1 MFQRSEDKRIRV
13 IMVMRKLR
21 KFIIC
26 ISALIILCAGCRSG
40 LPVSAPPLEQV
51 PVLHQD
57 YLKSAHYFG
66 DGWAVNFWNCELD
79 RINQQLDRIAA
90 DGFNSIILV
99 LPWRE
104 FQPEIRGGQLNDYAA
119 DQLRLVLEKA
129 GERNLGVMLRM
140 GYTWDYYEADSV
152 LPRYYS
158 LMGDPAYEDA
168 WLSYLDQ
175 VYRIASAYDCFLG
188 GFLCWEDFWNY
199 TYTAKAL
206 GAEKLGAEEGAFI
219 GYHRYL
225 EERYPLEQVNEWYGE
240 NFTDYSQV
248 WFPSQESPALKL
260 FFDFYD
266 DYLNRLL
273 AESQNVFPNLSME
286 VRLDADLAAD
296 RKGNSYYYGHEA
308 TYGCQTADYTAV
320 MYGIPMG
327 FANQGERVSCEE
339 AMAMTGTILSGLL
352 EKNQG
357 KDVYIDQFL
366 YADNTPGYENNAQI
380 REDQLNDYLERVHP
394 ILAEKTMGYGVWTYQ
409 DYGVDLLYNP
419 QFALGLAGWET
430 EGEVRAAKENGSMQA
445 RLEAGAL
452 IRQNI
457 PPGRKTDTGEERI
470 YVTGQ
475 YSCESET
482 ALTVT
487 LGQEEPVTVS
497 CKPGRNVSWQL
508 DFSNTKDYTLTIQS
522 GGTVYIDN
530 LKVYAHVQNGMLYD
544 MDGREGGCIKSLRM
558 LNRELGR

>member
-1 MFQRSEDKRIRV
+1 MKKMRI
-13 IMVMRKLR
+13 IA
-21 KFIIC
+21 IYI
-26 ISALIILCAGCRSG
+26 LILAVLCAGCRTGPSASSLER
-40 LPVSAPPLEQV
+40 LPE
-51 PVLHQD
+51 LHKD
-57 YLKSAHYFG
+57 YLKSVHYFG
-66 DGWAVNFWNCELD
+66 DGWALNFWNCELD
-79 RINQQLDRIAA
+79 RIDDQLDRIVA

-104 FQPEIRGGQLNDYAA
+104 FQPDIRGGQLSVYAA

-129 GERNLGVMLRM
+129 GERKLGVMLRL

-158 LMGDPAYEDA
+158 LMGDSAYEEA
-168 WLSYLDQ
+168 WLSYLRQ
-175 VYRIASAYDCFLG
+175 VYQISSAYDCFLG

-206 GAEKLGAEEGAFI
+206 GADERGEEEAEFI
-219 GYHRYL
+219 GYHQYL
-225 EERYPLEQVNEWYGE
+225 KERYPLEQVNEWYGE
-240 NFTDYSQV
+240 NFTDYAQV
-248 WFPSQESPALKL
+248 WFPSGESPALKL

-273 AESQNVFPNLSME
+273 AKSQQVFPNLSME

-296 RKGNSYYYGHEA
+296 QAGNAYYYSHEA
-308 TYGCQTADYTAV
+308 TYGCQNADYTSV

-327 FANQGERVSCEE
+327 FANQGERVSYEE
-339 AMAMTGTILSGLL
+339 AMAMTETILNGLL

-380 REDQLNDYLERVHP
+380 REDQIGDYLEHVGR
-394 ILAEKTMGYGVWTYQ
+394 ILKEKTMGYGVWTYQ

-419 QFALGLAGWET
+419 QFALGFTGWET
-430 EGEVRAAKENGSMQA
+430 EGEAEVVEKNGSMQA
-445 RLEAGAL
+445 KLAKGAL
-452 IRQNI
+452 LRQNI
-457 PPGRKTDTGEERI
+457 PSGRKTDTGEKRI

-475 YSCESET
+475 YSCEKET
-482 ALTVT
+482 TLTVT
-487 LGQEEPVTVS
+487 LGQDAPLTVT
-497 CKPGRNVSWQL
+497 CKPGEKVNWQL
-508 DFSNTKDYTLTIQS
+508 DFANTKDYTLTIQS
-522 GGTVYIDN
+522 DGTVYIDN
-530 LKVYAHVQNGMLYD
+530 LKVYAHVQNGMLYGL
-544 MDGREGGCIKSLRM
+544 DGQDGTCIKSLRK

>member
-1 MFQRSEDKRIRV
+1 MK
-13 IMVMRKLR
+13 KLR
-21 KFIIC
+21 KSV
-26 ISALIILCAGCRSG
+26 ISILAFAILCTACRSG
-40 LPVSAPPLEQV
+40 VAAPSLDRT

-57 YLKSAHYFG
+57 YLKSVHYFG
-66 DGWAVNFWNCELD
+66 DGWAVNFWNCEPD
-79 RINQQLDRIAA
+79 QIDAQLDRIVA

-104 FQPEIRGGQLNDYAA
+104 FQPEIGDGRLNGYAA
-119 DQLRLVLEKA
+119 DQLRLVFEKA
-129 GERNLGVMLRM
+129 EEKKLGVMLRP

-152 LPRYYS
+152 LPRYYK
-158 LMGDPAYEDA
+158 LMGDRTYEDA
-168 WLSYLDQ
+168 WLSYLEQIYQIGSD
-175 VYRIASAYDCFLG
+175 YECFLG

-206 GAEKLGAEEGAFI
+206 GAEKLGAEEAEFI

-225 EERYPLEQVNEWYGE
+225 KEQYTLEQVNEWYGE

-248 WFPSQESPALKL
+248 WFPSEESPALKL
-260 FFDFYD
+260 FFGFYD

-273 AESQNVFPNLSME
+273 AKSQQVFPNLSME

-296 RKGNSYYYGHEA
+296 KAGDFYYYSHEA
-308 TYGCQTADYTAV
+308 TYGCQDSDYTAV

-327 FANQGERVSCEE
+327 FANQGERVGYEE
-339 AMAMTGTILSGLL
+339 AMAMTETILNGLL

-366 YADNTPGYENNAQI
+366 YADNTPGYESNAQI
-380 REDQLNDYLERVHP
+380 VEEQIGDYLEHVHR
-394 ILAEKTMGYGVWTYQ
+394 ILEEKTMGYGVWTYQ

-419 QFALGLAGWET
+419 QFALGFAGWET
-430 EGEVRAAKENGSMQA
+430 EGEAEAVRENDSMQA

-452 IRQNI
+452 LRQNI
-457 PPGRKTDTGEERI
+457 PPGRKTDTGEDRI

-482 ALTVT
+482 ILTVT
-487 LGQEEPVTVS
+487 LGQAESAVVS
-497 CKPGRNVSWQL
+497 CKPGQNVSWQL
-508 DFSNTKDYTLTIQS
+508 DFPNTKDYTLTIQS

-544 MDGREGGCIKSLRM
+544 LNGQEGDCIKSLRK